1 MALED
6 YRRKRRFGQTPEP
19 DDCAPATVRGRRPIF
34 VVQLHHASRR
44 HYDFRLQ
51 VGDVL
56 RSWAVPKGPSLDP
69 SVKRMAVEVE
79 DHPLDYAGFEGE
91 IPAGH
96 YGAGHVALFDRG
108 TWTTEGDV
116 AAQLAKGH
124 LRFTLHGERLKGGW
138 HLVRSGKPARQPQ
151 WLLFKQD
158 DAWAGDAEAD
168 DMLEGVTAPPQ
179 AGGGGRASAAKAG
192 GGARTAKAGTAAK
205 SANVAK
211 AAKKTAKR
219 AGTQA
224 SAGNAKSSRG
234 NKAAGSGA
242 GRTAGRKR
250 STDWAKLA
258 AALPGA
264 RRRALSDAAPEPQL
278 ARLFAHPPEGERWLH
293 ELKWDGYRL
302 LAGLRAG
309 EPRLWS
315 RNGLDWTSRVPEV
328 DDALATLGLR
338 DALLDGELVAGQ
350 GRREDFNLLQQVLS
364 GERQGRLRLV
374 LFDLVHVEGVDLSA
388 APLLER
394 KQLLERLLR
403 GAPDAL
409 GYSSHGVGDGAAAF
423 QAALEAGFEGI
434 ISKRTDAPYHPGR
447 GDDWRKVK
455 VQASAEYAV
464 VGYTPPKGG
473 RRGIGSL
480 LLATPDREHGW
491 RYVGRVGSGI
501 GDAQLRALGEKLA
514 GKGRDAP
521 TVHVPENDTDLRQA
535 RWLPRPAFVVEVFTR
550 GTGGSGLLRQASFK
564 ALRPDKPVSAL
575 ADAGGDRIEQPAED
589 GVKKTGKLKGKAAG
603 TSDAAASDKGRGK
616 RSGTRGR
623 GAKRT
628 ARGAARTPP
637 ELSSPGKVLFPED
650 GITKQQLADYYAAAM
665 DWLLPEIEGRPLSLV
680 RCPGGLRAQCFFQKH
695 ATPGMDLVSRI
706 PLKESDGGR
715 EDYIYVTDAAS
726 VLELVQFNSIEFHPW
741 GAHVDDV
748 EHCDRLVFDLDP
760 DPSVGWRDVVA
771 AARQLRGFLKQAGLE
786 SFLRTSG
793 GKGLHLVVP
802 LSPAAPWPQ
811 ARAFAQAV
819 AEAAREADPLRYVA
833 TASKR
838 SRKGK
843 IFIDWLRNGRG
854 ATSVASFSV
863 RARAGA
869 PVSMPL
875 RWEELGRL
883 SGGNAYHIGNA
894 PARLARLRRH
904 PWDGIDSLRQSLP
917 G

>member
-19 DDCAPATVRGRRPIF
+19 DDRAPGAARGRRPVF

-69 SVKRMAVEVE
+69 AVKRMAVEVE

-91 IPAGH
+91 IPAGN

-108 TWTTEGDV
+108 TWATEGDV

-124 LRFTLHGERLKGGW
+124 LRFTLHGGKLKGGW

-151 WLLFKQD
+151 WLLFKQA
-158 DAWAGDAEAD
+158 DAWAGATEAD
-168 DMLEGVTAPPQ
+168 DMLEDIAAPP
-179 AGGGGRASAAKAG
+179 AGRGAGRAA
-192 GGARTAKAGTAAK
+192 
-205 SANVAK
+205 
-211 AAKKTAKR
+211 
-219 AGTQA
+219 
-224 SAGNAKSSRG
+224 
-234 NKAAGSGA
+234 AAGSGK
-242 GRTAGRKR
+242 TAKATASAKGAKGAKRGGGTSAARGTGRKPR
-250 STDWAKLA
+250 RTDWAAVA

-264 RRRALSDAAPEPQL
+264 RRRALSKEPPQPQL
-278 ARLFAHPPEGERWLH
+278 ARLVESPPDGDQWLH

-302 LAGLRAG
+302 LASVHAG

-315 RNGLDWTSRVPEV
+315 RNGLDWTTRVPEAR
-328 DDALATLGLR
+328 DALATLGLGE
-338 DALLDGELVAGQ
+338 ALLDGELVAGQ

-374 LFDLVHVEGVDLSA
+374 LFDLVHLDGVDLSA
-388 APLLER
+388 SPLLQR
-394 KQLLERLLR
+394 KQLLEELLR

-409 GYSSHGVGDGAAAF
+409 GYSSHGVGDGRAAF
-423 QAALEAGFEGI
+423 QAALDAGFEGI
-434 ISKRTDAPYHPGR
+434 ISKRISARHHPGR
-447 GDDWRKVK
+447 GDDWRKSK
-455 VQASAEYAV
+455 ALASAEYAV
-464 VGYTPPKGG
+464 VGYTPPKGS
-473 RRGIGSL
+473 RRGIGAL

-501 GDAQLRALGEKLA
+501 GDAQLRALGERLA
-514 GKGRDAP
+514 GKGRDTP
-521 TVHVPENDTDLRQA
+521 TVHVPANDTDLRQA
-535 RWLPRPAFVVEVFTR
+535 KWLPRPAFVVEVFTR

-575 ADAGGDRIEQPAED
+575 ADAGGDRIEHGEEGAA
-589 GVKKTGKLKGKAAG
+589 VAKKTGTRKTKTA
-603 TSDAAASDKGRGK
+603 
-616 RSGTRGR
+616 GTRGKTAASR
-623 GAKRT
+623 AATKN
-628 ARGAARTPP
+628 ARGRGGASRSGATPRTPP
-637 ELSSPGKVLFPED
+637 ELSSPDKLLFPDD
-650 GITKQQLADYYAAAM
+650 GITKRQLADYYAATM
-665 DWLLPEIEGRPLSLV
+665 DWLLPEIEHRPLSLV

-706 PLKESDGGR
+706 ALKESDGGR
-715 EDYIYVTDAAS
+715 EDYLYVTDAAS

-741 GAHVDDV
+741 GARVEDV

-760 DPSVGWRDVVA
+760 DPSVGWREVVA
-771 AARQLRGFLKQAGLE
+771 AARQLRGFLDQAGLE
-786 SFLRTSG
+786 SFLRTTG

-802 LSPAAPWPQ
+802 LSPPAPWPR

-838 SRKGK
+838 SRKGR

-875 RWEELGRL
+875 RWDELGRL
-883 SGGNAYHIGNA
+883 KAGNAWHIGNA
-894 PARLARLRRH
+894 PARLSRLRQH
-904 PWDGIDSLRQSLP
+904 PWDGIDALRQSLP
-917 G
+917 D